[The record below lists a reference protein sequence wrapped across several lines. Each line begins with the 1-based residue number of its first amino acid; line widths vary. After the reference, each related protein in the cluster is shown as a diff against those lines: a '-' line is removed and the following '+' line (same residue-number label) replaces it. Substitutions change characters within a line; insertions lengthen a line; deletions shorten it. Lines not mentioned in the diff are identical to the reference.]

1 MREAAN
7 KADRRVLCT
16 EAAAFIVLKRI
27 WWKGRWT
34 RRYCCF
40 SGEHSALM
48 AARNLQMV
56 KLDVITVNHS
66 EPRPHV
72 ILSND
77 ERTLSIDVGVAEAQA
92 IDAALKNESHSRPMT
107 HDLICNLL
115 IGLRG
120 LLQSMTIY
128 KFEDNTFLAH
138 MNLEHVSEEGQLEQV
153 VRIDCRPS
161 DGIVIALRSKSPIYV
176 TEEVLAAADQEQ
188 ALRDNGDVKAD
199 DFED

>member
-1 MREAAN
+1 
-7 KADRRVLCT
+7 
-16 EAAAFIVLKRI
+16 
-27 WWKGRWT
+27 
-34 RRYCCF
+34 
-40 SGEHSALM
+40 
-48 AARNLQMV
+48 
-56 KLDVITVNHS
+56 
-66 EPRPHV
+66 
-72 ILSND
+72 
-77 ERTLSIDVGVAEAQA
+77 
-92 IDAALKNESHSRPMT
+92 
-107 HDLICNLL
+107 
-115 IGLRG
+115 
-120 LLQSMTIY
+120 MTIY

>member
-1 MREAAN
+1 MRKVGN
-7 KADRRVLCT
+7 KANRRVLCT
-16 EAAAFIVLKRI
+16 EAAAFFVVKSI
-27 WWKGRWT
+27 WWKGRRT
-34 RRYCCF
+34 RQYCCF
-40 SGEHSALM
+40 SSEHSALI
-48 AARNLQMV
+48 AARNSQMV

-66 EPRPHV
+66 GPRPLV

-92 IDAALKNESHSRPMT
+92 IDAALKNESHGRPMT

-115 IGLRG
+115 LGLRG
-120 LLQSMTIY
+120 VLQSMTIY

-138 MNLEHVSEEGQLEQV
+138 MNIEHVSEEGQLEQV

-161 DGIVIALRSKSPIYV
+161 DGIAIALRSKSPIYV

-188 ALRDNGDVKAD
+188 ALRDNEDVKAD